1 MEQKIIT
8 TYQKKIGSAALLA
21 LAILIL
27 VVSCPLKRLL
37 SNNAVS
43 KTPTA
48 LESKQTKNNQYL
60 SKLYSTNTTCTAQKN
75 ETLIFQADNSP
86 HKNAEDHIITINIF
100 NNNGY
105 HFHSFLDGIESE
117 FYIAPAPG
125 YNSIPLF
132 IQHRRLLI

>member
-1 MEQKIIT
+1 MDLKGIT
-8 TYQKKIGSAALLA
+8 TYQKKIGSAALFA

-37 SNNAVS
+37 TNNSIS

-60 SKLYSTNTTCTAQKN
+60 SKLYSINTTCSAQKN
-75 ETLIFQADNSP
+75 ETLIFKADNSP
-86 HKNAEDHIITINIF
+86 HKNADDYIITINIF
-100 NNNGY
+100 NNNEY
-105 HFHSFLDGIESE
+105 HSHTFLDGIESE
-117 FYIAPAPG
+117 FYLAPSSG

>member
-8 TYQKKIGSAALLA
+8 TYQKKIGSVALFA

-43 KTPTA
+43 KTPKA

-60 SKLYSTNTTCTAQKN
+60 SKLYSTNTTCSAQKN
-75 ETLIFQADNSP
+75 ETLIFQAYNAP
-86 HKNAEDHIITINIF
+86 HKNAEDHIITINIL
-100 NNNGY
+100 NYNGY
-105 HFHSFLDGIESE
+105 HFHSFSDGIESE
-117 FYIAPAPG
+117 FYVAPASG

>member
-1 MEQKIIT
+1 MEQKLIT
-8 TYQKKIGSAALLA
+8 TYQKKIGSVALFA

-43 KTPTA
+43 KTPKA

-60 SKLYSTNTTCTAQKN
+60 SKLYSTNTTCSAQKN
-75 ETLIFQADNSP
+75 ETLIFQAYNAP

-100 NNNGY
+100 NYNGY
-105 HFHSFLDGIESE
+105 HFHSFSDGIESE
-117 FYIAPAPG
+117 FYVAPASG